1 MTRWIRTYDG
11 ESATWSYFEL
21 DDEQW
26 ASRQVDLQGPK
37 RTPVTAAALGEVLQ
51 CRDHGDAAAM
61 AAYERQY
68 GVLAEGDLTGWEDAD
83 GSAEVPEDVFERIWA
98 AARLRLA
105 STGSSTKHEETP

>member
-26 ASRQVDLQGPK
+26 ASRQVDLQGPE
-37 RTPVTAAALGEVLQ
+37 RTPVTAAALGEVQQ
-51 CRDHGDAAAM
+51 CRDHGDATSM
-61 AAYERQY
+61 SAYERQY
-68 GVLAEGDLTGWEDAD
+68 GVLAEGALTGWEDAD
-83 GSAEVPEDVFERIWA
+83 GAAEITEDTFERIWS

-105 STGSSTKHEETP
+105 STGSSTEKEGTP

>member
-1 MTRWIRTYDG
+1 MTRWIRTHDG

-51 CRDHGDAAAM
+51 CRDHGDAAAT

-68 GVLAEGDLTGWEDAD
+68 GVLAEGALTGWEDAD
-83 GSAEVPEDVFERIWA
+83 AAAEVTEDVFERIWA

-105 STGSSTKHEETP
+105 STGSSTEHEETP